1 MDLALIN
8 TNYALEAGLVPT
20 KDALFIE
27 GADSPYANILV
38 TRSDNKDAPG
48 IKKLVDALH
57 SPDVKKFIQEK
68 YKGAVIPAF

>member
-1 MDLALIN
+1 M
-8 TNYALEAGLVPT
+8 PT

-48 IKKLVDALH
+48 IKKLVEALH
-57 SPDVKKFIQEK
+57 TPEVKAFIQEK
-68 YKGAVIPAF
+68 YKGAVVPAF